1 MRHLCFSAAL
11 LMLAGLA
18 SSCAPDTRVKP
29 DGSGTIEC
37 TQVQVPALVA
47 GRILSLTPR
56 EGETVKAGQTV
67 AKLDPADYELRR
79 EELRAVLAQAQAQL
93 DLMQAGSR
101 DEDVR
106 RARAQLAEAQASV
119 RNSHADLERARRL
132 FATGTVTKKQLDDA
146 QALDDRA
153 TAAADAAARALDRL
167 VNGNRPEEIR
177 AAQAQV
183 AQAKA
188 RIAQTDKAIADCTV
202 VSPVEGF
209 VTARNRED
217 GEYAVPGAPLL
228 TVSRLDEVWL
238 SLCVPETRLGKVKL
252 GQSAWVRVDGLEQ
265 LFEGKVTFVAAEAEF
280 TPRNTQTP
288 EERAKLVY
296 RIRVTL
302 RNPQGVF
309 KPGMPADGYL
319 EKPTP

>member
-1 MRHLCFSAAL
+1 MRRYL
-11 LMLAGLA
+11 LPSVCLLLAGLA
-18 SSCAPDTRVKP
+18 TACSPDTRVKP

-37 TQVQVPALVA
+37 TQVQVPALAA

-56 EGETVKAGQTV
+56 EGGTIKAGQVV
-67 AKLDPADYELRR
+67 AKLDSTDYELRR
-79 EELRAVLAQAQAQL
+79 DELRAVLAQAQAQL

-101 DEDVR
+101 EEDIR
-106 RARAQLAEAQASV
+106 RARAQLAEAQASG
-119 RNSHADLERARRL
+119 RASRADVERMRRL
-132 FATGTVTKKQLDDA
+132 FATGTVTRKQLDDA

-153 TAAADAAARALDRL
+153 AAATDAAARALDRL
-167 VNGNRPEEIR
+167 ANGNRAEEIR
-177 AAQAQV
+177 IAQAQV

-188 RIAQTDKAIADCTV
+188 RIAQLDKAVADCTV

-217 GEYAVPGAPLL
+217 GEYAATGAPLL

-238 SLCVPETRLGKVKL
+238 SLFIPETRLGKVKL
-252 GQSAWVRVDGLEQ
+252 GQPAWVRIDGMAET
-265 LFEGKVTFVAAEAEF
+265 FEGTVTFVAAEAEF

-296 RIRVTL
+296 RLRVTL
-302 RNPQGVF
+302 RNPHGIF

-319 EKPTP
+319 EKPQ